1 MQQLQI
7 INYFIVLFRAK
18 LIPVIVKLIEHPISY
33 KQELA
38 IRSNADLIMLTGDGG
53 CGKTRVACGGIIAS
67 HIFLYPGIR
76 IGFLTKNYGDYTK
89 KGGIFD
95 ELRKIYPLAEYDKKV
110 QNPIGNITTSLQN
123 MYLRFNNGTVV
134 GFYAT
139 EDMSR
144 EQLTAASKT
153 YQFDILIVEEAQK
166 LSWET
171 INIFSTRV
179 RNSDSTIPNK
189 VYLIQNAER
198 ECPLRRMI
206 GNEYDQAGWVNEFGK
221 VIPEKNGT
229 IMYMY
234 QSSGNVYETYWGR
247 TMKECYHKCKNIID
261 AKIGDN
267 KNISYKNF
275 ILKVLFI
282 GFDKADNKAIF
293 ENSKYLARLSQSAI
307 GASMGE
313 SDWNFS
319 AKDMQED
326 SEKNVIN
333 AGMLTKCFL
342 NKPLERNFKGISFDL
357 AGSGTDNSV
366 ALYIEGWHIKDID
379 YDGYTVGDSRVNFI
393 ENFAK
398 KHAIEMTNKNTVID
412 STRFDDVATYF
423 AKKYNAMDSKGRYN
437 VNKLPFKQFCSAE
450 NPYNNGRYN
459 NFKSQC
465 AYQTMN
471 LIKKGIITFA
481 PELENKE
488 YKHKRNTRKHKDWS
502 VRDEIVFEL
511 NALRFYNKNGKICLI
526 TKEEQ
531 KDVLSNRSMD
541 ILDCIFQYV
550 GLFISQCYLEQAG
563 KIDRTFDENAGKSL
577 KEFENAFNIN
587 QHRKNAVVN
596 MNAMSLF
603 EQLIG
608 F

>member
-1 MQQLQI
+1 MA
-7 INYFIVLFRAK
+7 IVER
-18 LIPVIVKLIEHPISY
+18 PISY
-33 KQELA
+33 KQECA
-38 IRSNADLIMLTGDGG
+38 VRSNADIIILTGDGG
-53 CGKTRVACGGIIAS
+53 SGKTRVACGCILAS
-67 HIFLYPGIR
+67 NIYQYPGIR
-76 IGFLTKNYGDYTK
+76 IAFLTKNYGDYTK

-95 ELRKIYPLAEYDKKV
+95 EFRKIYPLSEYDRKI
-110 QNPIGNITTSLQN
+110 NYSIGSITTSLQN
-123 MYLRFNNGTVV
+123 MSLRFNNGTAV

-153 YQFDILIVEEAQK
+153 YQYDILIVEEAQK

-171 INIFSTRV
+171 INIFSTRI
-179 RNSDSTIPNK
+179 RNSNKTIPNR

-206 GNEYDQAGWVNEFGK
+206 GNEHEQAGWVNEFGK
-221 VIPEKNGT
+221 VIQEKNCS

-234 QSSGNVYETYWGR
+234 QNNGNVYETYWGR
-247 TMKECYHKCKNIID
+247 TMKECYNKCKTLID
-261 AKIGDN
+261 NKIGDN

-282 GFDKADNKAIF
+282 GFDKADNKALY
-293 ENSKYLARLSQSAI
+293 EDGKYLGRLAQSAI
-307 GASMGE
+307 GASMGD

-319 AKDMQED
+319 AKDEAED

-333 AGMLTKCFL
+333 SGMITRCFL
-342 NKPLERNFKGISFDL
+342 NKPLERNFKGITFDL

-366 ALYIEGWHIKDID
+366 ALYIEGWNVKDID
-379 YDGYTVGDSRVNFI
+379 FDNYTVGEERVRFV
-393 ENFAK
+393 ENFAR
-398 KHAIEMTNKNTVID
+398 KHNIEMTNKNTVID
-412 STRFDDVATYF
+412 SARFDDVAAYF
-423 AKKYNAMDSKGRYN
+423 AKKHFAIDSKGRYN
-437 VNKLPFKQFCSAE
+437 VNKLPFKQFSTGE
-450 NPYNNGRYN
+450 SPYNNGKYN

-471 LIKKGIITFA
+471 LIKKGILTIS
-481 PELENKE
+481 PELERME
-488 YKHKRNTRKHKDWS
+488 YKHVRNKRKNRDWTF
-502 VRDEIVFEL
+502 RDEVVFEL
-511 NALRFYNKNGKICLI
+511 NALRFYHKNGKICLI

-550 GLFISQCYLEQAG
+550 GLFIAQCYLEHAG
-563 KIDRTFDENAGKSL
+563 KIDRTFDENAGKTL
-577 KEFENAFNIN
+577 EQFNNAFNIN
-587 QHRKNAVVN
+587 QHRKNAFVN
-596 MNAMSLF
+596 MNANSLF